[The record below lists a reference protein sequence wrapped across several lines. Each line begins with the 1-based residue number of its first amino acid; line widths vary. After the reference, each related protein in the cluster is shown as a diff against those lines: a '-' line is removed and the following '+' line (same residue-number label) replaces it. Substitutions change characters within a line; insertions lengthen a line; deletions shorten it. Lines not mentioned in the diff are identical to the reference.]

1 MVAGRRL
8 RCAMACLAQMMSV
21 TSLLLLIG
29 TVSGAR
35 PCAADEDRRL
45 LRRQDHHHSG
55 RLPRLA
61 AAATTFM
68 PGWPPSFLAVICP
81 DSPPSSCRTCP
92 APEDW
97 WRPFLLDVRAAKDG
111 TTLGIPSQT
120 IVFDTLL
127 GYSAGVDAGRFQW
140 LGRMAMNVEVG
151 AAFATTGISSMAH
164 LRTRQI
170 SIGGTGGTAG
180 SSVIPFLLNKL
191 GEQIQP
197 RRVKATEESTVEV
210 ILAMRR
216 GELDM
221 VGGVGLA
228 TLQARFG
235 NEMKD
240 GSLRVIYQTGF
251 SRHPDIPDVPDIDE
265 FGRTEEEKQMLAL
278 LSYIAAVGRSIVAPP
293 GVPPA
298 RIAALQKAIAV
309 MLADPAVL
317 TFASEHTIKLAPGS
331 AEDIDTIITQ
341 DADDVSGSRG
351 KDARGS
357 QIRGK
362 SGSRSRGQA

>member
-1 MVAGRRL
+1 MVAGQRL
-8 RCAMACLAQMMSV
+8 RRIVERLAQAFPVSKIPV
-21 TSLLLLIG
+21 VRLTSLLLIG
-29 TVSGAR
+29 AVCGAR
-35 PCAADEDRRL
+35 PCAADEIGDFYAGKTITML
-45 LRRQDHHHSG
+45 VGYEAGGGYDLYA
-55 RLPRLA
+55 RLA
-61 AAATTFM
+61 AQFLGRFLPGQPAVIVQNM
-68 PGWPPSFLAVICP
+68 PGAGGLKA
-81 DSPPSSCRTCP
+81 
-92 APEDW
+92 AH
-97 WRPFLLDVRAAKDG
+97 FLLDVAPKDG

-140 LGRMAMNVEVG
+140 LGRLAMNVEVG
-151 AAFATTGISSMAH
+151 AAFATTGISSMAD
-164 LRTRQI
+164 LRTREI

-191 GEQIQP
+191 GGTKFKLVEGYRSAI
-197 RRVKATEESTVEV
+197 EV

-235 NEMKD
+235 SEIKD
-240 GSLRVIYQTGF
+240 GSLRVLYQTGF
-251 SRHPDIPDVPDIDE
+251 SRHPDIPDVPGIDE
-265 FGRTEEEKQMLAL
+265 FGRTDEEKQMLAL

-298 RIAALQKAIAV
+298 RIAALQKAIAA

-317 TFASEHTIKLAPGS
+317 TFASEHTIKLEPGS
-331 AEDIDTIITQ
+331 AEDIDAIVRKTLTTSP
-341 DADDVSGSRG
+341 DLAAKTRAVLETMKTG
-351 KDARGS
+351 K
-357 QIRGK
+357 
-362 SGSRSRGQA
+362 